1 MRAFRMLIYHENQNR
16 VMNNIE
22 QLFALLELFMQKPEE
37 DRQRKAWNMFYSFFV
52 LFPPS
57 TVEKMV
63 NDLSAFSQDRDDVP
77 EREKLKL
84 LAFCKYLNVTL
95 KLLHTE
101 VAGRVSVT
109 DIKPNLFS
117 DPDHSL

>member
-1 MRAFRMLIYHENQNR
+1 MLIYYENQNR

-22 QLFALLELFMQKPEE
+22 QLFALLELFMQKSEE
-37 DRQRKAWNMFYSFFV
+37 DRQRKAWNMFCSFFI

-57 TVEKMV
+57 TVEDMV
-63 NDLSAFSQDRDDVP
+63 NDLSAFSQARDDVS
-77 EREKLKL
+77 EQEKLKL

-95 KLLHTE
+95 KMLNTE
-101 VAGRVSVT
+101 VNERIAVT
-109 DIKPNLFS
+109 DTKPNIFS

>member
-1 MRAFRMLIYHENQNR
+1 
-16 VMNNIE
+16 MNNIE

-37 DRQRKAWNMFYSFFV
+37 DRQRKAWNMFCSFFI

-57 TVEKMV
+57 TVEDMI
-63 NDLSAFSQDRDDVP
+63 NDLSAFSQARDDVS
-77 EREKLKL
+77 EQEKLKL

-95 KLLHTE
+95 KMLNTE
-101 VAGRVSVT
+101 VNERIAVT
-109 DIKPNLFS
+109 DTKPNIFS